1 MRAKYFGDCS
11 SPIIENSNEKTI
23 ENSSVKKKLLY
34 EKYIAGED
42 SLSKYMT
49 NQGKLESEEKQDRIG
64 VELNDSDEEENKFD
78 DDEDDD
84 EEEQVEEEHVGR

>member
-49 NQGKLESEEKQDRIG
+49 NQRRIESEEKQDRIG
-64 VELNDSDEEENKFD
+64 VEFNHDSEEEENKFVD
-78 DDEDDD
+78 EEDDD
-84 EEEQVEEEHVGR
+84 QEEEKE